1 MKQTSIFERDLDK
14 NSANFTSLSP
24 LSFIRRTAFVYPEY
38 PAVVYGQIR
47 RTWAETYTRCM
58 KLASALTKVGIG
70 FGDTVSVMAPNIPA
84 IFEAHFAVPMT
95 GAVLN
100 TLNIRLDSA
109 TIAFMLQHAETKVL
123 ITDKEFS
130 DTIIEAIASMENPPI
145 IINIDD
151 EEAEGGE
158 FIGDLEYETFLQTG
172 EDVFDWSLPAD
183 EWQSISLNYTSGTT
197 GNPKGV
203 VYHHRGAYLNAAN
216 NIITWG
222 MSPHAV
228 YLWTLPMFHCNGWCF
243 PWTIAAVAGTSV
255 CLRKVKADAIF
266 DALADEN
273 VTNFSGA
280 PVILGLLIN
289 AKEEEKRVLTQTVSI
304 MTAGAAPPAAIIE
317 EAEKMGFKISHVYGL
332 TETYG
337 PAVVCAWKKEWDSL
351 PAYDRAALKS
361 RQGVKYLFLEDLMV
375 ANPDTLK
382 PVPPDGK
389 TIGEIFMRGNIVMK
403 GYVKNASATKE
414 AFAGGWFHSG
424 DLAVIYPD
432 GYIQIKDRSKDI
444 IISGGEN
451 ISTIEVESVLYRH
464 TAVQEAAVVARPDE
478 KWGETVCAFVT
489 LNPSMQSTEKEIIS
503 FCKEHL
509 AGFKIPRT
517 VVFCE
522 LPKTSTGKIQKFI
535 LREQAAAL

>member
-58 KLASALTKVGIG
+58 KLASALTKVGIS

-151 EEAEGGE
+151 DEAEGGE
-158 FIGDLEYETFLQTG
+158 FIGNLEYETFLQTG

-222 MSPHAV
+222 MNPHAV

-289 AKEEEKRVLTQTVSI
+289 AKEEEKRVLSQTVSI

-317 EAEKMGFKISHVYGL
+317 GAEKMGFKISHVYGL

-351 PAYDRAALKS
+351 PAYERAALKS

-382 PVPPDGK
+382 PVPSDGK

-503 FCKEHL
+503 FCKQYL

-535 LREQAAAL
+535 LREQAAVL